1 MVGKALNN
9 QKMKTGLKNILLFG
23 APGVG
28 KGTYGKLLER
38 DLKFPQISTGDQIR
52 KLLKSAKLSPEM
64 EEIKGIINRGE
75 LINDQMAIDLLVEA
89 VNTSGDIKGVLV
101 DGFPRNLAQLEL
113 YVQHFDTAHS
123 FVVNCLL
130 REDILVEK
138 LSGRRVCSG
147 CGGNFNICDIKKD
160 GYDMR
165 PLLPKVGDG
174 GNCCGHTLEH
184 RADDEPEVVRSRL
197 QVYKQKTEPLLKR
210 FSQLGIRVLD
220 FEPKRGVDDY
230 PQLKKLLDEQFLS
243 KY

>member
-1 MVGKALNN
+1 M
-9 QKMKTGLKNILLFG
+9 
-23 APGVG
+23 G
-28 KGTYGKLLER
+28 KGTYGKLLAR

-52 KLLKSAKLSPEM
+52 RLLKSANLSPEM
-64 EEIKGIINRGE
+64 EEIKAVINRGE
-75 LINDQMAIDLLVEA
+75 LIKDQMAIDLLVDA
-89 VNTSGDIKGVLV
+89 VNSSGDIKGVLV
-101 DGFPRNLAQLEL
+101 DGFPRNLSQLDL
-113 YVQHFDTAHS
+113 YVQNFDVEHS
-123 FVVNCLL
+123 FVINCML

-165 PLLPKVGDG
+165 PLLPKLGEG
-174 GNCCGHTLEH
+174 GTCCGSTLEH
-184 RADDEPEVVRSRL
+184 REDDAPEVVRSRL
-197 QVYKQKTEPLLKR
+197 EVYKQKTEPLLKR

-230 PQLKKLLDEQFLS
+230 PELKNLLNAQFLS